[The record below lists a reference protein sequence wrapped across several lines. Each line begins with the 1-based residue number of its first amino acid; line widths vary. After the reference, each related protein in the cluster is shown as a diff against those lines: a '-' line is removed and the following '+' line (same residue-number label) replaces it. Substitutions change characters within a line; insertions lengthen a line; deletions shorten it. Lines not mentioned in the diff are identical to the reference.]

1 MIINATDLLGP
12 SHTTDRPSAVTAFNV
27 ITLEHAE
34 AITAAAEAEGLPVI
48 LQLSQNAIA
57 FHRRPESIAAAMVS
71 VAATSSAPVVL
82 HLDHITDADLA
93 LRTKE
98 LGFSSVMYDG
108 AELDYD
114 ANVATTRQVSGWAH
128 DNGIWV
134 EAELGEIAGKDGAH
148 APGVRTD
155 PAEAAQ
161 FARDTGVDSLA
172 VAVGSSHAMT
182 TRSASVDI
190 DLVERIAA
198 SVDVPLVLHGSS
210 GVPDGD
216 LAAAARAG
224 MRKINI
230 GTALNIAF
238 TGAVRDWLNE
248 NDGVDPR
255 KYIRPGR
262 DAMTETCRHF
272 MRVLR

>member
-34 AITAAAEAEGLPVI
+34 AIAAAAEAEGLPVI

-57 FHRRPESIAAAMVS
+57 FHRRPEAIAAAMAA

-93 LRTKE
+93 LRTKD

-108 AELDYD
+108 AELDYA
-114 ANVATTRQVSGWAH
+114 ANVATTRRVSGWAH
-128 DNGIWV
+128 DNSIWV
-134 EAELGEIAGKDGAH
+134 EAELGEIGGKDGAH

-272 MRVLR
+272 MRVLK